1 MVGVQ
6 ATSNVLAG
14 ERYKNI
20 SKEIKNYFFGFY
32 GKAPGEVNQ
41 ELAKKILGDEKPVTC
56 RFADTLEPYMEKAK
70 TEIGD
75 KAKSEEDVLSYIAFP
90 TQAEAF
96 FDKREEKARNTFKY
110 TIREV

>member
-1 MVGVQ
+1 
-6 ATSNVLAG
+6 
-14 ERYKNI
+14 
-20 SKEIKNYFFGFY
+20 
-32 GKAPGEVNQ
+32 
-41 ELAKKILGDEKPVTC
+41 
-56 RFADTLEPYMEKAK
+56 MEKAK
-70 TEIGD
+70 AEIGD

>member
-1 MVGVQ
+1 
-6 ATSNVLAG
+6 
-14 ERYKNI
+14 
-20 SKEIKNYFFGFY
+20 
-32 GKAPGEVNQ
+32 
-41 ELAKKILGDEKPVTC
+41 
-56 RFADTLEPYMEKAK
+56 MEKAK

-75 KAKSEEDVLSYIAFP
+75 KAKCEEDVLSYIAFP